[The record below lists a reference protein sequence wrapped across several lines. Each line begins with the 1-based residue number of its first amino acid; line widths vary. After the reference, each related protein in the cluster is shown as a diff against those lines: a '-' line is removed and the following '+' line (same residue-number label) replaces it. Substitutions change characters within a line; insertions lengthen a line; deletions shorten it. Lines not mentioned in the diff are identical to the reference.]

1 MALQAEEMYEEL
13 GFDEAE
19 GAAEGFEEEEGF
31 EEMEAAEEFEEDAFE
46 EGEEFE
52 EFEEGEEFEEFE
64 EGEGF
69 EEFEE
74 GEGFEDEAFEEGMSY
89 ALAAEDTDEFF
100 RRLRRLARRAAPI
113 IGRVARV
120 AAPILSRIPHPY
132 AQVAGRVAGV
142 AGRLLPQAESE
153 DEALDAF
160 AELAVAN
167 PRAIPIVAGLAA
179 RTVVG
184 RRGPMMSPTAR
195 RAAVRTVTR
204 AAQTLVARGGPRA
217 IRALPRIARTVR
229 RTAAA
234 RGTPTAA
241 RPQVVRRTAA
251 RVASTPRTARRLS
264 RPLPRGQRIART
276 AARVARAPM
285 RGMPGR
291 RMMGYPRPGGA
302 VGLYGGG
309 RTYRLRGPVE
319 VRIRAL

>member
-69 EEFEE
+69 EE
-74 GEGFEDEAFEEGMSY
+74 
-89 ALAAEDTDEFF
+89 
-100 RRLRRLARRAAPI
+100 
-113 IGRVARV
+113 
-120 AAPILSRIPHPY
+120 
-132 AQVAGRVAGV
+132 
-142 AGRLLPQAESE
+142 
-153 DEALDAF
+153 
-160 AELAVAN
+160 LAVAN
-167 PRAIPIVAGLAA
+167 PRAIPMGAGLAA

-234 RGTPTAA
+234 RGTPAAA
-241 RPQVVRRTAA
+241 RPQ
-251 RVASTPRTARRLS
+251 
-264 RPLPRGQRIART
+264 
-276 AARVARAPM
+276 
-285 RGMPGR
+285 
-291 RMMGYPRPGGA
+291 
-302 VGLYGGG
+302 
-309 RTYRLRGPVE
+309 
-319 VRIRAL
+319 

>member
-1 MALQAEEMYEEL
+1 MALQAEEIYEEL

-19 GAAEGFEEEEGF
+19 GAAEGFEEEESF

-52 EFEEGEEFEEFE
+52 
-64 EGEGF
+64 
-69 EEFEE
+69 
-74 GEGFEDEAFEEGMSY
+74 DEAFEEGMAY

-113 IGRVARV
+113 IGRVARI
-120 AAPILSRIPHPY
+120 AAPILSRIPHPA
-132 AQVAGRVAGV
+132 AQIAGRVAGV

-167 PRAIPIVAGLAA
+167 PRAVPIVAGLAA

-217 IRALPRIARTVR
+217 IRALPRIARTV
-229 RTAAA
+229 
-234 RGTPTAA
+234 
-241 RPQVVRRTAA
+241 
-251 RVASTPRTARRLS
+251 
-264 RPLPRGQRIART
+264 
-276 AARVARAPM
+276 
-285 RGMPGR
+285 
-291 RMMGYPRPGGA
+291 
-302 VGLYGGG
+302 
-309 RTYRLRGPVE
+309 
-319 VRIRAL
+319 